1 MAIGNFIHNN
11 GAAGGFGGIVPPTN
25 GSLEDSD
32 ILAKDKPDEKVK
44 GLSESDISNAA
55 YEGEKAGYEAVSD
68 RVLQMTGLDMKNA
81 EDRAKLCEQYD
92 VDTNREEHGFG
103 GARNSFEQA
112 LISYDSEAMDEP
124 SRGKGG
130 KVAEGESMVSVDRVT
145 AACDATFS
153 KASGNTFASEIYEKS
168 GLDVNAKDDREA
180 LNGRLLDL
188 GYTNNIV
195 FTSSNPMLSRAH
207 DNLDYANNHHAVIS
221 DDAIE
226 GWKETEKENETKIKD
241 KEHVLGS
248 LGSVISDTMGRDIL
262 KPNDGKPVDIKDRSG
277 VSIEEVGTIGADL
290 GRPAFRDKI
299 VQQPGDKPD
308 FLKGVADE
316 LGKIAKGDLSDITKV
331 LADGASSVSEKLE
344 STVAGVNGQA
354 AGADAAK
361 KMSKDMD
368 EPSMS

>member
-1 MAIGNFIHNN
+1 MAIGNFIHNT
-11 GAAGGFGGIVPPTN
+11 GAFGSTGVSPTMN
-25 GSLEDSD
+25 GSFEDSD
-32 ILAKDKPDEKVK
+32 ISAKDKPDEKVK

-92 VDTNREEHGFG
+92 INTNQEEHGLG

-112 LISYDSEAMDEP
+112 LVAYDSEAMDEP
-124 SRGKGG
+124 SRGKGD

-168 GLDVNAKDDREA
+168 GLDINAKDDREA
-180 LNGRLLDL
+180 LNGRISDL
-188 GYTNNIV
+188 GYSDSFVFNN
-195 FTSSNPMLSRAH
+195 SNPMLSRAH

-226 GWKETEKENETKIKD
+226 GWKETEKENKAADKD
-241 KEHVLGS
+241 KVLGS
-248 LGSVISDTMGRDIL
+248 MGSVISDTMERDIL
-262 KPNDGKPVDIKDRSG
+262 KPSSAKPVDIKDRPG

-290 GRPAFRDKI
+290 GRPAFRDRI

-308 FLKGVADE
+308 FLKGVTDE
-316 LGKIAKGDLSDITKV
+316 LDKIAKGDFSDITKV

-344 STVAGVNGQA
+344 STVAGVTGQA
-354 AGADAAK
+354 AGADAVK
-361 KMSKDMD
+361 NMSKDMD